1 MQTSVTD
8 PGLAPD
14 LAPGLMRLAS
24 RLAGSSDAEDLVQST
39 WVRALEHRG
48 PVRDRRP
55 WLRRVMVNEQRM
67 QLRGRKRRDEREQAQ
82 HELREVPADV
92 DELVHCLEVARIVD
106 GLLDELDEDLQLV
119 VRERYFGGSSAAEIA
134 RRHQIPAGTV
144 RWRLK
149 SGLDRLRT
157 QLDSRY
163 GGRRALWAGG
173 FMPVAVQ
180 PTLCSSAASQASTAG
195 GTLTAAGKGL
205 SAMSV
210 KILMAAG
217 LVATAGGV
225 AWVASADSEPV
236 SVAATESAEVEPSAA
251 PDSTV
256 AAAVAPE
263 ATLSRATPEAVD
275 KRARWAKRRAAIQAA
290 QAASA
295 ADPAP
300 AEGMTWHAA
309 GADDAQE
316 LPEGEHGF
324 CAHNENCFGQLA
336 QEVMGLV
343 DGCQEFMD
351 GIDPSVTLNAHVIG
365 APDIG
370 TIVDSVELS
379 SHDGASEEL
388 LECLTESMYAMDLG
402 ATEQNIDAPMTL
414 SLSSAS
420 DGLGALAGAE
430 VDAETRAALE
440 EALAHAKENG
450 EEVSFMFGGDSE
462 GLKGGELDEQARAA
476 LAEALAHAK
485 ENGGQV
491 RVLHLGEDTGS
502 ERRKKTSDGE

>member
-55 WLRRVMVNEQRM
+55 WLRRVMVNERRM

-106 GLLDELDEDLQLV
+106 GLLDELDEELQLV

-157 QLDSRY
+157 QLDARY

-173 FMPVAVQ
+173 FIPVAAR
-180 PTLCSSAASQASTAG
+180 PTLSSSAASQASTAG

-210 KILMAAG
+210 KILLAAG

-225 AWVASADSEPV
+225 AWVASTEPEPV
-236 SVAATESAEVEPSAA
+236 SFMTAEAVEAEPTTA
-251 PDSTV
+251 PDAAV
-256 AAAVAPE
+256 ASGVAPE
-263 ATLSRATPEAVD
+263 ATARSAEPKQLD
-275 KRARWAKRRAAIQAA
+275 KRARWAQRRSAIQAA

-295 ADPAP
+295 AEPAP
-300 AEGMTWHAA
+300 AEGMKWHAI
-309 GADDAQE
+309 GADEAQE
-316 LPEGEHGF
+316 IPGGEHSF
-324 CAHNENCFGQLA
+324 CDHDESCMGQIA
-336 QEVMGLV
+336 QEMMGLV
-343 DGCQEFMD
+343 DGCKEFMD
-351 GIDPSVTLNAHVIG
+351 GIDPSVTLNAHAIG
-365 APDIG
+365 APDVG
-370 TIVDSVELS
+370 MIVDSVELS
-379 SHDGASEEL
+379 SHEGAPEEL
-388 LECLTESMYAMDLG
+388 LECLTESMYALDLG
-402 ATEQNIDAPMTL
+402 PTEHNVDQSMTF
-414 SLSSAS
+414 SLNGASS
-420 DGLGALAGAE
+420 GLEALAGAGIDE
-430 VDAETRAALE
+430 NTRAALE
-440 EALAHAKENG
+440 EAIAHAKENG
-450 EEVSFMFGGDSE
+450 GEVSFMFGGDSE
-462 GLKGGELDEQARAA
+462 DLEGVEFDEHTRAA
-476 LAEALAHAK
+476 LEEAIAHAK
-485 ENGGQV
+485 ESGGEV
-491 RVLHLGEDTGS
+491 RVLHLGEGG
-502 ERRKKTSDGE
+502 ERRKKTSDSE